1 MKEKY
6 KNDKNQRGTQL
17 FKLNAKSIKTRMIS
31 KIAKGNIIVKLS
43 TEKTY
48 DTIELKPEL
57 MFIGNQSSP
66 SSISQ

>member
-1 MKEKY
+1 
-6 KNDKNQRGTQL
+6 
-17 FKLNAKSIKTRMIS
+17 MIS